1 MPPAS
6 AHDILPAAPARFL
19 VTGGAGFIGS
29 ALVRALLARGQRVRV
44 VDDFSTGLRQNL
56 AEVADQIDLI
66 EGDLVQPSLC
76 RAAVRDV
83 DYVLHQAAIPSV
95 PRSIQAPLR
104 THEANVTATLNLL
117 LAARDAGCR
126 RLVYASSSS
135 VYGNSEVLPKVETL
149 PPRPRSP
156 YAVSKYAAE
165 QYALLFN
172 DIYGFET
179 VALRYFNIFGPRQNG
194 HSPYSGVLSLWMAAA
209 MAGEPLT
216 VHGDGKQSRDF
227 TFVENAVEANLLA
240 CMASDAPGLAINVG
254 AGGRH
259 TLLDVI
265 NALEEA
271 LGTRVT
277 LRHAEPRPGD
287 VRHSQADISQAHTVL
302 GYVPR
307 VSFSEGL
314 KRTLAWWRE
323 QAEPVALEVE
333 WT

>member
-1 MPPAS
+1 MTPAS
-6 AHDILPAAPARFL
+6 AHDIQPSGPGRYL

-44 VDDFSTGLRQNL
+44 VDNFSTGLRRNL
-56 AEVADQIDLI
+56 VEVAGQIDLL
-66 EGDLVQPSLC
+66 EGDLAQLSVC
-76 RAAVRDV
+76 RAAVREV

-95 PRSIQAPLR
+95 PRSIQDPLL

-135 VYGNSEVLPKVETL
+135 VYGDSEVLPKVETM

-165 QYALLFN
+165 QYVLLFN
-172 DIYGFET
+172 DLYGFET

-209 MAGEPLT
+209 LAAEPLT

-240 CMASDAPGLAINVG
+240 CTASDAPGRAINVG

-259 TLLDVI
+259 TLLDVVD
-265 NALEEA
+265 ALEQA
-271 LGTRVT
+271 LGTRLP
-277 LRHAEPRPGD
+277 LRHADPRPGD
-287 VRHSQADISQAHTVL
+287 VRHSQADISQALTIL
-302 GYVPR
+302 GYAPR
-307 VSFSEGL
+307 VSFFEGL
-314 KRTLAWWRE
+314 KRTVSWWQE
-323 QAEPVALEVE
+323 QAEPVAQEVE